1 MHLPALLFLLMFFAH
16 PLLASEVKHG
26 SELKRG
32 VNCGLPEGTT
42 LKEDTTSEF
51 SKPEVITG
59 KTLGAVKTTH
69 SEGVVKFVRCR
80 FTCPGYVPPGG
91 TQPPSPGT
99 ERFTVDRAGTGSVE
113 LEDCEVYGGQNVAV
127 RKVDRM
133 TRTYITGGN
142 DLIRAPEG
150 ESHYTEVLAEMLLLS
165 SPESH
170 SDVMQVTFTD
180 APADKP
186 LVAAINLTRCQFNAS
201 VPEGT
206 KNANGAIQIGFK
218 GSNNGVTGEIT
229 DCKFDSGAFSLAG
242 GDIGPLGK
250 PLVLRGNQF
259 GRNAKFGPI
268 NPNWHKNNNIDQ
280 TNVWADTGD
289 PVPARTRRSQP

>member
-1 MHLPALLFLLMFFAH
+1 MHLPALLFLLMLFAH
-16 PLLASEVKHG
+16 PLPASGVKHG

-32 VNCGLPEGTT
+32 INCGLPEGTT
-42 LKEDTTSEF
+42 LQEDKTSEF

-113 LEDCEVYGGQNVAV
+113 LEDCEVFGGQTVAV

-150 ESHYTEVLAEMLLLS
+150 ESQYTEVLAELLLLS
-165 SPESH
+165 SPDSH

-186 LVAAINLTRCQFNAS
+186 LLAHIHLERCHFNAS

-206 KNANGAIQIGFK
+206 KNGNGAIQIGFK
-218 GSNNGVTGEIT
+218 GAHNGVMGTIT
-229 DCKFDSGAFSLAG
+229 DCHFDGGAFSLAG
-242 GDIGPLGK
+242 GGIGPLGK
-250 PLVLRGNQF
+250 PLVLRGNTF
-259 GRNAKFGPI
+259 GRGAKFGPV
-268 NPNWHKNNNIDQ
+268 NPNWRRNNDIDPSNI
-280 TNVWADTGD
+280 WADTRE
-289 PVPARTRRSQP
+289 PLPTTASRNNP